1 MRLLRRD
8 EHGRLSFTKDL
19 VGDDPIPRYAI
30 ISHTWGKDDEKITFE
45 DITTGTGEDKPG
57 YEKIRFCEEQ
67 ASQDNLQ
74 HFWIDTCCTIQ
85 THHQR
90 QSPTK
95 RVAYAAENG
104 GRTYIAF
111 QYTRINISL
120 PSAPLMQRGP

>member
-1 MRLLRRD
+1 MRLLKRGAGG
-8 EHGRLSFTKDL
+8 EWELAEFL
-19 VGDDPIPRYAI
+19 GDGIPEYAI
-30 ISHTWGKDDEKITFE
+30 LSHTWGAAGSEVTFQDLINHSGRDKTGYAKIE
-45 DITTGTGEDKPG
+45 
-57 YEKIRFCEEQ
+57 FCGNQ
-67 ASQDNLQ
+67 AARDGLQ
-74 HFWIDTCCTIQ
+74 YFWVDTCCTIQ

-104 GRTYIAF
+104 GRTCIAF